1 MLNLSSSSIVGRE
14 LELLVVVALLTESV
28 VVTFLVVEARDQ
40 WICLRGMEMKR
51 SGSPYGSSP
60 AWALN
65 LTVFLGETRVLS
77 VSHGM
82 KISVVVRDDQV

>member
-1 MLNLSSSSIVGRE
+1 MDLSSRNG
-14 LELLVVVALLTESV
+14 T
-28 VVTFLVVEARDQ
+28 
-40 WICLRGMEMKR
+40 KR

-77 VSHGM
+77 VSHGT